1 VRQVEGHVQA
11 QAQAHVHVQAHIEAQ
26 VRVRVLVVGGLTRLD
41 AFYRDAQTGVDIEAI
56 YVDCPSLEARAEAA
70 DALVLVSSNVS
81 HPAAAKVRN
90 VARRKGTPL
99 ESATGPSV
107 SRVRASI
114 ASASRA
120 ARGVSTSTST
130 STSTSIRALPER
142 RALRTGT

>member
-1 VRQVEGHVQA
+1 MRHLDGQDRAVA
-11 QAQAHVHVQAHIEAQ
+11 I
-26 VRVRVLVVGGLTRLD
+26 RVRVLVVGGLTRLD
-41 AFYRDAQTGVDIEAI
+41 AFYRGAQAGVDIEAI

-107 SRVRASI
+107 SRVCASI
-114 ASASRA
+114 ATASRA
-120 ARGVSTSTST
+120 ARRASTSTST
-130 STSTSIRALPER
+130 STSTRALPEH

>member
-1 VRQVEGHVQA
+1 MSAVR
-11 QAQAHVHVQAHIEAQ
+11 I
-26 VRVRVLVVGGLTRLD
+26 LVVGGFTRLD
-41 AFYRDAQTGVDIEAI
+41 PFYRAAPAGAEIDAI

-114 ASASRA
+114 ATASRA
-120 ARGVSTSTST
+120 ARRASTSTST
-130 STSTSIRALPER
+130 STSTRALPEH

>member
-1 VRQVEGHVQA
+1 MR
-11 QAQAHVHVQAHIEAQ
+11 EA
-26 VRVRVLVVGGLTRLD
+26 RVRVLVVGGLTRLD
-41 AFYRDAQTGVDIEAI
+41 PYYRDAPAGVDIDAV

-70 DALVLVSSNVS
+70 DALVLVASNVS

-99 ESATGPSV
+99 ESAMGPSV

-120 ARGVSTSTST
+120 AS
-130 STSTSIRALPER
+130 
-142 RALRTGT
+142 ALRRGDRAAGVVAAVAVR

>member
-1 VRQVEGHVQA
+1 MRDLQSHDR
-11 QAQAHVHVQAHIEAQ
+11 

-41 AFYRDAQTGVDIEAI
+41 SFYRDAPAGVDIEAI

-70 DALVLVSSNVS
+70 DALVLVASNVS

-99 ESATGPSV
+99 ESAMGPSV

-120 ARGVSTSTST
+120 ARGASGSASA
-130 STSTSIRALPER
+130 SASASRRELPAH